1 MADWKWDIS
10 PTHSALV
17 RTIEEL
23 VCGLILED
31 EKGKIRYVNQR
42 VLEWSGYQVSELE
55 GQPVGILVPAELH
68 SALKAEREIALKGDQ
83 RTRLSVFQRR
93 DKRTFPI
100 AVVPQAVDTVDGER
114 VLLVLLIDLGEL
126 HTARPMGADDGS
138 LSAELAGVATKLQ
151 SMAFAAS
158 LVDPWTAPL
167 DHRVLAELSE
177 REREV
182 LLHLMGGTRVA
193 TIADKLFI
201 SPHTVRNHLKAI
213 YRKLGVKSQ
222 IELIEMVRGIEKQPE
237 VDEG

>member
-93 DKRTFPI
+93 DKRTFSI

-167 DHRVLAELSE
+167 DHRVLAEISE

-193 TIADKLFI
+193 AIADNFSSHPI
-201 SPHTVRNHLKAI
+201 RCAI
-213 YRKLGVKSQ
+213 T
-222 IELIEMVRGIEKQPE
+222 
-237 VDEG
+237 